1 MSLPLHERICRWINQ
16 HYVPT
21 QSATITLELTTHAI
35 CNITALEHVVNDF
48 PVGDGFVYKG
58 YQPYPCDE
66 VSTFISYVENKPL
79 YRSGALLFTFS
90 DANGENSFDVLA
102 VAGYLNDESMMD
114 LIQISAIPEAHLQ
127 HWLTFEAEV
136 SRIARSA
143 IPHRERVFIIG
154 GTEVSF
160 DATVDWDDIHLPQEI
175 KQNILE
181 DVDSFFE
188 KGVSIY
194 QRLKINPFRKLLFAG
209 VPGTGKTML
218 CSALAKW
225 AQSKGYFVVYVSG
238 SNQYGAQFW
247 KIHQALEMAASSDA
261 PTIVIVEELD
271 AYLDDDSKAQL
282 LNVLDGSE
290 TPQNQKGTVMI
301 ATTNHPEIIDNRVMK
316 RPGRLDRIFII
327 PELENAEDAEQ
338 MLRAYLGDVWHEDHS
353 NIVPEL
359 LGKPGAFIREV
370 ALHALTMAAYQQMDG
385 LPLDVLQGSLDS
397 LVKQIEAKDDFL
409 TNRKRGSMDFAQSIE
424 RNGRR
429 RS

>member
-1 MSLPLHERICRWINQ
+1 MTLPLHERICRWINQ

-21 QSATITLELTTHAI
+21 QSYPITLQLTMHAV
-35 CNITALEHVVNDF
+35 CNITALQYVQDAF
-48 PVGDGFVYKG
+48 PVGDGFVYTG
-58 YQPYPCDE
+58 YAPYDCDE
-66 VSTFISYVENKPL
+66 VSTFINYVEERPH
-79 YRSGALLFTFS
+79 YRSGALLFSFS
-90 DANGENSFDVLA
+90 DASGETRFDVLA
-102 VAGYLNDESMMD
+102 VAGYLSDESMMD
-114 LIQISAIPEAHLQ
+114 LVQISAVPDAYLK

-136 SRIARSA
+136 GRIARSA
-143 IPHRERVFIIG
+143 IPHRDRVFIIG
-154 GTEVSF
+154 GTETSF
-160 DATVDWDDIHLPQEI
+160 DATVDWDDIHLPQQL

-188 KGVSIY
+188 KGVAIY

-290 TPQNQKGTVMI
+290 TPQNHKGTVMI

-338 MLRAYLGDVWHEDHS
+338 MLRAYLGNAWDDAHS
-353 NIVPEL
+353 EIVPEL

-370 ALHALTMAAYQQMDG
+370 ALHALTIAAYQKMDG
-385 LPLDVLQGSLDS
+385 LPLPVLQESLDS
-397 LVKQIEAKDDFL
+397 LIRQIEAKDDFL
-409 TNRKRGSMDFAQSIE
+409 TNRKRGSMGLTQTIE

-429 RS
+429 R